1 MTQKLQFRKSK
12 IFEESV
18 SESFP
23 HESIHRSLQELL
35 KGTESKSEEYID
47 KYFETVETKAY
58 LTITNSSLEK
68 VLGKKYRDSLKY
80 KLFDPKKTTFFM
92 MDHQVWEGIEE
103 IFFLEIKEMS
113 GNSENDKT
121 ACLEKMSGIMGDY
134 AILSDLFKK
143 KMLFAN
149 IF

>member
-18 SESFP
+18 LESFP
-23 HESIHRSLQELL
+23 HESIHHSLQELL
-35 KGTESKSEEYID
+35 KGTELNSEEYID
-47 KYFETVETKAY
+47 KYFEKVETKGY
-58 LTITNSSLEK
+58 LQITNSSLEK
-68 VLGKKYRDSLKY
+68 VLGEKYRDSLKY

-92 MDHQVWEGIEE
+92 MDHKVWEGIQE
-103 IFFLEIKEMS
+103 IIDLKIKEMS
-113 GNSENDKT
+113 GNSEKDKN
-121 ACLEKMSGIMGDY
+121 AYFEKMSGIMGDHD
-134 AILSDLFKK
+134 ILSDLFNK

>member
-18 SESFP
+18 SENFP
-23 HESIHRSLQELL
+23 HESIHPSLQELL
-35 KGTESKSEEYID
+35 KGTELKSEEYIEQ
-47 KYFETVETKAY
+47 YFEKVETKGY
-58 LTITNSSLEK
+58 LQITNSSLEK
-68 VLGKKYRDSLKY
+68 VLGEKYRDSLKY
-80 KLFDPKKTTFFM
+80 KLFDPKQTTFFM
-92 MDHQVWEGIEE
+92 IDHQVWDGIEK
-103 IFFLEIKEMS
+103 ILTLKIKEMS
-113 GNSENDKT
+113 GNSENDQT